1 MINICSDEG
10 KFKINKPFHKWV
22 GGKSRIM
29 PTLLKH
35 LPPEG
40 DILIEPFAGGGSIFM
55 NTNYKKYIIN
65 DSNVDLINTYRFLC
79 ENTEEF
85 IDDAKSLFFDENNR
99 LGSYMRLKAEF
110 NNCKEEWRRAVLF
123 IYLVRHGFNGL
134 FRVNRRG
141 GFNVPFGKFKTV
153 YFPEQEMRAYA
164 EKASSVEVEF
174 HSSSYQDVMATYF
187 DMKTP
192 AIVYLDPP
200 YTPDTD
206 GKGFS
211 SYQSGGFSLHDQ
223 TLLHQYA
230 VLMSRNGHRVYMSNS
245 DVEFNRAL
253 YQDQQIVS
261 LEAHRSI
268 SRAKETR
275 GKVGELVVIY

>member
-1 MINICSDEG
+1 MMNSCLAKD
-10 KFKINKPFHKWV
+10 KLKINKPFHKWV

-29 PTLLKH
+29 PILLKH

-40 DILIEPFAGGGSIFM
+40 EVLIEPFAGGGSIFM
-55 NTNYKKYIIN
+55 NTDYKKYIIN
-65 DSNVDLINTYRFLC
+65 DLNVDLINTYRLLC
-79 ENTEEF
+79 GDTEKF
-85 IDDAKSLFFDENNR
+85 IEDSKSLFSPESNR
-99 LGSYMRLKAEF
+99 LIPYMKFKAEF
-110 NNCKEEWRRAVLF
+110 NKSKDEWRRAVLF
-123 IYLVRHGFNGL
+123 TYLIRHSFNGL
-134 FRVNRRG
+134 YRVNRKG
-141 GFNVPFGKFKTV
+141 EFNVPFGKFKTV

-164 EKASSVEVEF
+164 DKASKVEMEF
-174 HSSSYQDVMATYF
+174 HSHSYQDVMASYF
-187 DMKTP
+187 DMETP
-192 AIVYLDPP
+192 ATVYLDPP
-200 YTPDTD
+200 YTPDTE

-230 VLMSRNGHRVYMSNS
+230 VLMSRNGHKVYMSNS

-253 YQDQQIVS
+253 YQGQQVVS